1 LERLPEKKVKGSA
14 DVPERL
20 RALNASQ
27 LHAVLCTVSGDAP
40 YTSLVAYALTPDLR
54 GLLFATPR
62 ATTKYRN
69 ILSNKNVSVLI
80 DTRSNTGKD
89 YMGAEAVTI
98 TGTAKPLRKGNH
110 RDELARILIK
120 KHPKLSKFIRAN
132 ETALVLVEIAECM
145 HVTEFQSVTRWR
157 P

>member
-1 LERLPEKKVKGSA
+1 VSALPHKKKPGTA

-27 LHAVLCTVSGDAP
+27 LHAVLCTVGGEAP
-40 YTSLVAYALTPDLR
+40 YASIVAYALTPDLR

-69 ILSNKNVSVLI
+69 ILENKNVSLLI
-80 DTRSNTGKD
+80 DTRSNTGED

-98 TGTAKPLRKGNH
+98 TGTARPLRKGAH
-110 RDELARILIK
+110 RDELSRVMIR
-120 KHPKLSKFIRAN
+120 KHPGLAKFVRA
-132 ETALVLVEIAECM
+132 EGTALVLVEIKNCL